1 MVWHLS
7 QRTPGTRALSRSSK
21 PSTVQRLLW
30 SMLFRRKS
38 TFPPSD
44 RSSWLGSH
52 RILSVSKGASCG
64 GKTTRSS
71 TTRTRRSSFFFEFGI
86 TNIDRHAQEMRSISL
101 RLYFGDRRSICIP
114 VTIRLIHIPDESIY
128 LPIHIHLVHHFA
140 SIRHS

>member
-44 RSSWLGSH
+44 SSSWLGSH

-64 GKTTRSS
+64 GRTTRSS
-71 TTRTRRSSFFFEFGI
+71 TTRTRRSSFLKFGI

-101 RLYFGDRRSICIP
+101 RLRFGDRRSICIP
-114 VTIRLIHIPDESIY
+114 FTIRLTHLPDESVY
-128 LPIHIHLVHHFA
+128 SHTHIHLVQHFA